1 MATDLRKYYDVL
13 RRLRRDN
20 PRLDR
25 TMLEQY
31 LRATYRDELEKLNL
45 NVSDIY
51 DGCVAED
58 RSILKPSSRSAP
70 RQRLGRRR
78 RTSLPKRK

>member
-1 MATDLRKYYDVL
+1 MATDLSKYYEVL
-13 RRLRRDN
+13 RRLRLNN

-25 TMLEQY
+25 TMLEDC
-31 LRATYRDELEKLNL
+31 LRTMYRNELEKLNL

-51 DGCVAED
+51 DGCVADE

-70 RQRLGRRR
+70 RQRLAVR
-78 RTSLPKRK
+78 